1 MYKFINYVKIKGLIF
16 WFQFTQQL
24 NQPNF
29 TGKISQTGIKSKKIL
44 MIFPEE
50 KKNSKVA
57 GYFLK
62 SLDKNENNNNI
73 DFLINKSI
81 YHSFQFNLPINVKTY
96 NEHQVNWLN
105 LPKKTFID
113 NIFDEEYD
121 VVVDMHPK
129 FNFFS
134 AYLTLKSRANTR
146 IGFLSKYSY
155 LFYNIEIDRKNTE
168 FIEQSYL
175 SLKTLLNI

>member
-1 MYKFINYVKIKGLIF
+1 MDKFINRIKIKGLIF
-16 WFQFTQQL
+16 WFKFTQQL
-24 NQPNF
+24 NQPNVI
-29 TGKISQTGIKSKKIL
+29 GKISQTGIKTKKIL

-50 KKNSKVA
+50 KNNSRIA

-62 SLDKNENNNNI
+62 SLDKNENNKNI
-73 DFLINKSI
+73 DFLINKST

-96 NEHQVNWLN
+96 NAHQINWFN
-105 LPKKTFID
+105 IPKKTFVD
-113 NIFDEEYD
+113 NIRHEKYD
-121 VVVDMHPK
+121 TVVDMHPK

-134 AYLTLKSRANTR
+134 AYLTLKSKANIR

-175 SLKTLLNI
+175 SLKKLLNI